1 MSDLRIAIRM
11 LRKAPGLALVA
22 VACLSVGIGLTTA
35 AFHVIYGAFLAPLPV
50 EGGERLVMVREYHR
64 AGRYNVSTT
73 PEQFRRWSEDARSFE
88 ALGAWQVK
96 NVPLQAENAAT
107 AIVRAAYV
115 TPNALAMVSA
125 SPRLGRSLTRSDAA
139 PGAPPVMVLSDA
151 VWRSQFA
158 ADPGVVGRTVRVGG
172 QLHTVVGVMPERFA
186 FPVREYAWLSLPD
199 DLSASLPA
207 GESVQVFAKLR
218 PAVALETA
226 QAELAALREM
236 NATDALTR
244 AQTEVLLRP
253 FTRGYMAPEEEW
265 AVYGVLLGLAF
276 FLLVT
281 AGNLAN
287 LLLARNAARMR
298 EIAVRFALGASRARL
313 IRQLL
318 LEAALLGSASAAL
331 GLLLARACLD
341 YVVARVNDLP
351 WWFSDDFGGT
361 TGAFAVT
368 AALAASAL
376 AGIAPALKL
385 TRVSVHDTLKESQPG
400 FARVRFGRMSSA
412 MLVAQMAIAIGFVSA
427 LGLLASA
434 LFGFGYEKYALPAR
448 EVLVAQLYFGQ
459 PEGLAPYMPAAERRA
474 IWQRFLNQCKAK
486 QREIAARLAAMD
498 GVRDAAY
505 ASLLPGNDVESARI
519 ELEPEARRESAAPQA
534 VTRIAEIGA
543 GFFSVLDARMAQGRD
558 FLASE
563 YEGEPRAVIVNR
575 PFARKHF
582 GGSALGRRLRLLP
595 EGEGAQPGPW
605 LEVVGVAPDLAM
617 NPGDPEHAD
626 GIYVPLRASN
636 VVRLAIR
643 ATDDPSLL
651 APAIHEAVALAAP
664 RAQVQ
669 WAVTLEKQMAEV
681 VTIFRSLGGV
691 LLVIG
696 GTALLL
702 TAVSLFSL
710 VSFAVTQR
718 TREIGIR
725 VALGATRNAVLS
737 GVFRGEGLQLALGG
751 ALGAALA
758 IAVARLVLLMP
769 FPLRTAEPY
778 SLAACVALLIA
789 VGVAVLAAPLRRAL
803 AIQPTEALRHE

>member
-1 MSDLRIAIRM
+1 MSDLRIALRM
-11 LRKAPGLALVA
+11 LRKTPGLALVA
-22 VACLSVGIGLTTA
+22 VACLGVGIGLTTA
-35 AFHVIYGAFLAPLPV
+35 AFHVINGAFLAPLPT

-64 AGRYNVSTT
+64 AGRYNISTT
-73 PEQFRRWSEDARSFE
+73 PEQFHRWRDGARSFE

-96 NVPLQAENAAT
+96 NVPLQAGNAAT

-115 TPNALAMVSA
+115 TANALAMVSA
-125 SPRLGRSLTRSDAA
+125 TPRLGRGLTRDDAA
-139 PGAPPVMVLSDA
+139 AGAPPIIVLSDA

-158 ADPGVVGRTVRVGG
+158 ADPGVLGRTVRVGG

-186 FPVREYAWLSLPD
+186 FPVREFAWLPLPD
-199 DLSASLPA
+199 HASASLPA
-207 GESVQVFAKLR
+207 GQNVQVFAKLR

-236 NATDALTR
+236 NTTDALTR

-265 AVYGVLLGLAF
+265 AVYGVLLGLVL

-298 EIAVRFALGASRARL
+298 EIAVRFALGASRPRL

-318 LEAALLGSASAAL
+318 LEAALLGGASAAL

-341 YVVARVNDLP
+341 YVEARVNDLP
-351 WWFSDDFGGT
+351 WWFSGDFGAAT
-361 TGAFAVT
+361 ASFAVA

-385 TRVSVHDTLKESQPG
+385 TRVSVHETLKESSPG
-400 FARVRFGRMSSA
+400 FARVRFGRLSSA
-412 MLVAQMAIAIGFVSA
+412 MLVAQMTIAIGFVSA

-459 PEGLAPYMPAAERRA
+459 PEGLTPQMPAAERRA
-474 IWQRFLNQCKAK
+474 IWQRFLNECRVK
-486 QREIAARLAAMD
+486 QREIAARLAVMD
-498 GVRDAAY
+498 GVREAAY

-519 ELEPEARRESAAPQA
+519 ELEGGPARSGEAQPA
-534 VTRIAEIGA
+534 TRIAEIGA
-543 GFFSVLDARMAQGRD
+543 GFFSVLDARPIQGRD

-563 YEGEPRAVIVNR
+563 HEGEPRAVIVNE

-595 EGEGAQPGPW
+595 EGEGARPGPW
-605 LEVVGVAPDLAM
+605 LEVVGIAPDLAM
-617 NPGDPEHAD
+617 NPGDPERAD
-626 GIYVPLRASN
+626 GIYVPLRATN

-643 ATDDPSLL
+643 ATGDPGML

-725 VALGATRNAVLS
+725 VALGATRRAVLS
-737 GVFRGEGLQLALGG
+737 GVFRREGLQLLLGG

-758 IAVARLVLLMP
+758 VALARLVLLIP
-769 FPLRTAEPY
+769 FPLRAAEPY
-778 SLAACVALLIA
+778 SLATCVALLIA
-789 VGVAVLAAPLRRAL
+789 VGVAALAAPLRRAL